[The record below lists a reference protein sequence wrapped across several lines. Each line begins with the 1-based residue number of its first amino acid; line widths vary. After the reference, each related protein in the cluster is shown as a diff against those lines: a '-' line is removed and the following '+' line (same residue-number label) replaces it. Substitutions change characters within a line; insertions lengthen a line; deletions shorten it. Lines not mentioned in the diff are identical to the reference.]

1 MKTSRRSHGSSTPC
15 APQSGNT
22 LTATIAAPTV
32 THGEAEREECNAET
46 SRLRVEREIER
57 RRAAKKDTGG
67 IDAASPAMNATMSS
81 ASTRPELEG
90 TCEQRGSASSD
101 VQEHLKSDS
110 ASRQVGLAIVECEVL
125 YRGSVVEETLYAR
138 KPERRAIAAFRI
150 VGSPTSSTGTKNRR
164 LPVRRDDRREPPI
177 LRDRRSDPAPNH
189 FLGCDGLAGDYEG
202 TDPNVAYTAEDPRS
216 RRESGHSPRPTRC
229 LCESR
234 SMPRWSCSSVEQS
247 ELRSRGLIETSLLDC
262 RPRWKPP
269 GRSAE
274 PRA

>member
-177 LRDRRSDPAPNH
+177 LRDRRIDPAPSH
-189 FLGCDGLAGDYEG
+189 FFGCDGLAGDFFEG
-202 TDPNVAYTAEDPRS
+202 TDPDVAFAAEDPQPGLRIDPGHS
-216 RRESGHSPRPTRC
+216 RRPTGC
-229 LCESR
+229 LCGIEFDA
-234 SMPRWSCSSVEQS
+234 PLGALLLCEQS
-247 ELRSRGLIETSLLDC
+247 EL
-262 RPRWKPP
+262 
-269 GRSAE
+269 
-274 PRA
+274 